1 MIRRPP
7 RSTLFPYTTLFRS
20 RSRRRRSWRS
30 CRLTSLVPFQPD
42 LPANTSEPRS
52 QRVGPALVIQTAF
65 LGDVVLTTPLF
76 EALAARHGPVDVVTP
91 PAAAP
96 LIETH
101 PAVRRV
107 IPYDKNGRDR
117 GLAGLLRLA
126 RSLRAERYECAYL
139 PHRSLR
145 TALAAWLAR
154 IPQRVGFDDGWRSLY
169 TDVRRRAKQG
179 HEIDR
184 VLALA
189 GVAAHRARP
198 RLHVTLADHAAT
210 EGFLREHAIPERF
223 VALAPGSIW
232 GSKRWPYY
240 RELAERLAERAGIV
254 VVGAAED
261 ARLAA
266 EITEAVARAGG
277 RAVSGCGRLS
287 VRQSVEAIRRAAVL
301 VTNDSAPLHFGQAV
315 DTPTVAIFG
324 STAPSFGFGPR
335 GPRDQVVELDG
346 VPCRPCSPHGPPRC
360 PLGHHLCMKSLSVQ
374 DVLQAIEETGALR
387 RRD

>member
-1 MIRRPP
+1 M
-7 RSTLFPYTTLFRS
+7 
-20 RSRRRRSWRS
+20 
-30 CRLTSLVPFQPD
+30 TS
-42 LPANTSEPRS
+42 
-52 QRVGPALVIQTAF
+52 LVIQTAF
-65 LGDVVLTTPLF
+65 LGDVVLTTPLL
-76 EALAARHGPVDVVTP
+76 EALAARHGPVDVVTT

-107 IPYDKNGRDR
+107 IPYDKKGRDR
-117 GLAGLLRLA
+117 GLGGLYRLA
-126 RSLRAERYECAYL
+126 RALRAERYECAYL

-169 TDVRRRAKQG
+169 TDVRGRPKHG

-189 GVAAHRARP
+189 GVAMHRARP
-198 RLHVTLADHAAT
+198 TLHVTLADRAAT
-210 EGFLREHAIPERF
+210 EGFLREHGIRERF

-240 RELAERLAERAGIV
+240 RELAERLAGRVEILL
-254 VVGAAED
+254 VGGPED
-261 ARLAA
+261 AGLAA
-266 EITEAVARAGG
+266 EITAAVARSGG
-277 RAVSGCGRLS
+277 RAVSGCGRLT
-287 VRQSVEAIRRAAVL
+287 VRQAAEAIRRAAVL
-301 VTNDSAPLHFGQAV
+301 VTNDSAPLHLAQAV

-324 STAPSFGFGPR
+324 STVPSFGFGPR
-335 GPRDQVVELDG
+335 GPRDQVVEVDG
-346 VPCRPCSPHGPPRC
+346 LPCRPCSAHGPPSC

-374 DVLQAIEETGALR
+374 DVLHAIEETGALR

>member
-1 MIRRPP
+1 M
-7 RSTLFPYTTLFRS
+7 
-20 RSRRRRSWRS
+20 
-30 CRLTSLVPFQPD
+30 
-42 LPANTSEPRS
+42 
-52 QRVGPALVIQTAF
+52 
-65 LGDVVLTTPLF
+65 LTTPLF
-76 EALAARHGPVDVVTP
+76 EALAARHGPVDVVTT

-189 GVAAHRARP
+189 GVAVHRARP
-198 RLHVTLADHAAT
+198 TLHVTLADRAAT

-254 VVGAAED
+254 VVGGPCD
-261 ARLAA
+261 SRW
-266 EITEAVARAGG
+266 RRSDG
-277 RAVSGCGRLS
+277 RR
-287 VRQSVEAIRRAAVL
+287 
-301 VTNDSAPLHFGQAV
+301 
-315 DTPTVAIFG
+315 
-324 STAPSFGFGPR
+324 
-335 GPRDQVVELDG
+335 
-346 VPCRPCSPHGPPRC
+346 CS
-360 PLGHHLCMKSLSVQ
+360 
-374 DVLQAIEETGALR
+374 
-387 RRD
+387 

>member
-1 MIRRPP
+1 
-7 RSTLFPYTTLFRS
+7 
-20 RSRRRRSWRS
+20 
-30 CRLTSLVPFQPD
+30 LTS
-42 LPANTSEPRS
+42 
-52 QRVGPALVIQTAF
+52 LVIQTAF
-65 LGDVVLTTPLF
+65 LGDVVLTTPLL
-76 EALAARHGPVDVVTP
+76 EALAARHGPVDVVTT

-107 IPYDKNGRDR
+107 IPYDKKGRDR
-117 GLAGLLRLA
+117 GLGGLYRLA
-126 RSLRAERYECAYL
+126 RALRAERYECAYL

-169 TDVRRRAKQG
+169 TDVRERPKQG

-189 GVAAHRARP
+189 GVAMPRARP
-198 RLHVTLADHAAT
+198 TLHVTLADRAAT
-210 EGFLREHAIPERF
+210 EGFLREHGIRERF

-240 RELAERLAERAGIV
+240 RELAERLAGRVEILL
-254 VVGAAED
+254 VGGPED
-261 ARLAA
+261 AGLAA
-266 EITEAVARAGG
+266 EITAAVARSGG
-277 RAVSGCGRLS
+277 RAVSGCGRLT
-287 VRQSVEAIRRAAVL
+287 VRQAAEAIRRAAVL
-301 VTNDSAPLHFGQAV
+301 VTNDSAPLHLAQAV

-324 STAPSFGFGPR
+324 STVPSFGFGPR
-335 GPRDQVVELDG
+335 GPRDQVVEVDG
-346 VPCRPCSPHGPPRC
+346 LPCRPCSAHGPPSC

-374 DVLQAIEETGALR
+374 DVLHAIEETGALR

>member
-1 MIRRPP
+1 
-7 RSTLFPYTTLFRS
+7 
-20 RSRRRRSWRS
+20 
-30 CRLTSLVPFQPD
+30 
-42 LPANTSEPRS
+42 
-52 QRVGPALVIQTAF
+52 
-65 LGDVVLTTPLF
+65 VLTTPLF
-76 EALAARHGPVDVVTP
+76 EALAARHGPVDVVTT

-189 GVAAHRARP
+189 GVAVHRARP
-198 RLHVTLADHAAT
+198 TLHVTLADRAAT

-266 EITEAVARAGG
+266 EMTEAVARAGG

-301 VTNDSAPLHFGQAV
+301 VTNDSAPLHFAQAV

-335 GPRDQVVELDG
+335 GPRDQVVELEG

-360 PLGHHLCMKSLSVQ
+360 PLGHHVCMKSLSVQ

>member
-1 MIRRPP
+1 M
-7 RSTLFPYTTLFRS
+7 
-20 RSRRRRSWRS
+20 
-30 CRLTSLVPFQPD
+30 TS
-42 LPANTSEPRS
+42 
-52 QRVGPALVIQTAF
+52 LVIQTAF

-76 EALAARHGPVDVVTP
+76 EALAARHGPVDVVTT

-145 TALAAWLAR
+145 TGLAAWLAR

-189 GVAAHRARP
+189 GVAVHRARP
-198 RLHVTLADHAAT
+198 TLHVTLADRAAT

-266 EITEAVARAGG
+266 EMTEAVARAGG

-301 VTNDSAPLHFGQAV
+301 VTNDSAPLHFAQAV

-335 GPRDQVVELDG
+335 GPRDQVVELEG

-360 PLGHHLCMKSLSVQ
+360 PLGHHVCMKSLSVQ

>member
-1 MIRRPP
+1 M
-7 RSTLFPYTTLFRS
+7 
-20 RSRRRRSWRS
+20 
-30 CRLTSLVPFQPD
+30 
-42 LPANTSEPRS
+42 
-52 QRVGPALVIQTAF
+52 
-65 LGDVVLTTPLF
+65 LTTPLF
-76 EALAARHGPVDVVTP
+76 EALAARHGPVDVVTT

-117 GLAGLLRLA
+117 GLAGLLGLA

-189 GVAAHRARP
+189 GVAVHRARP
-198 RLHVTLADHAAT
+198 TLHVTLADRAAT

-266 EITEAVARAGG
+266 EMTEAVARAGG

-301 VTNDSAPLHFGQAV
+301 VTNDSAPLHFAQAV

-335 GPRDQVVELDG
+335 GPRDQVVELEG

-360 PLGHHLCMKSLSVQ
+360 PLGHHVCMKSLSVQ

>member
-1 MIRRPP
+1 M
-7 RSTLFPYTTLFRS
+7 
-20 RSRRRRSWRS
+20 
-30 CRLTSLVPFQPD
+30 
-42 LPANTSEPRS
+42 
-52 QRVGPALVIQTAF
+52 
-65 LGDVVLTTPLF
+65 LTTPLLV
-76 EALAARHGPVDVVTP
+76 ALAARHGPVDVVTT

-107 IPYDKNGRDR
+107 IPYDKKGRDR
-117 GLAGLLRLA
+117 GLGGLVRLA
-126 RSLRAERYECAYL
+126 RALRAEQYECAYL

-169 TDVRRRAKQG
+169 TDVRRRATQG

-189 GVAAHRARP
+189 GVTVHRIRP
-198 RLHVTLADHAAT
+198 SLHVPLADRTAT
-210 EGFLREHAIPERF
+210 EGFLREHGIRERF

-232 GSKRWPYY
+232 GSKRWPHYS
-240 RELAERLAERAGIV
+240 ELAERLAGSVGIV
-254 VVGAAED
+254 VVGGPED
-261 ARLAA
+261 AGLAA
-266 EITEAVARAGG
+266 EITAAVARSGG
-277 RAVSGCGRLS
+277 QAVSGCGRLTI
-287 VRQSVEAIRRAAVL
+287 RQSAEAIRRAAVL
-301 VTNDSAPLHFGQAV
+301 VTNDSAPLHFAQAV

-324 STAPSFGFGPR
+324 STVTSFGFGPR
-335 GPRDQVVELDG
+335 GPRDRVVQLDG
-346 VPCRPCSPHGPPRC
+346 LPCRPCSAHGPPSC

>member
-1 MIRRPP
+1 M
-7 RSTLFPYTTLFRS
+7 
-20 RSRRRRSWRS
+20 
-30 CRLTSLVPFQPD
+30 
-42 LPANTSEPRS
+42 
-52 QRVGPALVIQTAF
+52 
-65 LGDVVLTTPLF
+65 LTTPLL
-76 EALAARHGPVDVVTP
+76 EALAARYGPVDVVTT

-107 IPYDKNGRDR
+107 IPYDKKGRDR
-117 GLAGLLRLA
+117 GLGGLVRLA
-126 RSLRAERYECAYL
+126 RALRAEQYECAYL

-169 TDVRRRAKQG
+169 TDVRRRPTQG

-189 GVAAHRARP
+189 GVTVHRIRP
-198 RLHVTLADHAAT
+198 SLHVPLADRAAT
-210 EGFLREHAIPERF
+210 EGFLREHGIRERF

-240 RELAERLAERAGIV
+240 RELAERLARSVGIV
-254 VVGAAED
+254 VVGGPED
-261 ARLAA
+261 AGLAA
-266 EITEAVARAGG
+266 EITAAVARSGG
-277 RAVSGCGRLS
+277 HAVSGCGRLTI
-287 VRQSVEAIRRAAVL
+287 RQSAEAIRRAAVL
-301 VTNDSAPLHFGQAV
+301 VTNDSAPLHFAQAV

-324 STAPSFGFGPR
+324 STVPSFGFGPR
-335 GPRDQVVELDG
+335 GPRDRVVQLDG
-346 VPCRPCSPHGPPRC
+346 LACRPCSAHGPPSC

>member
-1 MIRRPP
+1 M
-7 RSTLFPYTTLFRS
+7 
-20 RSRRRRSWRS
+20 
-30 CRLTSLVPFQPD
+30 TS
-42 LPANTSEPRS
+42 
-52 QRVGPALVIQTAF
+52 LVIQTAF
-65 LGDVVLTTPLF
+65 LGDVVLTTPLL
-76 EALAARHGPVDVVTP
+76 EVLAARHGPVDVVTT

-96 LIETH
+96 LLETH

-107 IPYDKNGRDR
+107 IPYDKKGRDR
-117 GLAGLLRLA
+117 GLGGLFRLA
-126 RSLRAERYECAYL
+126 RALRAEQYECAYL

-169 TDVRRRAKQG
+169 TDVRQRATQG

-189 GVAAHRARP
+189 GVAVHRASP
-198 RLHVTLADHAAT
+198 ALHVTLADRAAT
-210 EGFLREHAIPERF
+210 EGFLREHGIRERF

-240 RELAERLAERAGIV
+240 RELAERLAEKAGIV
-254 VVGAAED
+254 VVGGPED
-261 ARLAA
+261 AGLAS
-266 EITEAVARAGG
+266 EITAAVARSGG
-277 RAVSGCGRLS
+277 QAVSGCGRLT

-301 VTNDSAPLHFGQAV
+301 VTNDSAPLHFAQAV
-315 DTPTVAIFG
+315 ETPTVAIFG
-324 STAPSFGFGPR
+324 STAPGFGFGPR
-335 GPRDQVVELDG
+335 GPRDQVVELHG
-346 VPCRPCSPHGPPRC
+346 LPCRPCSAHGPPTC
-360 PLGHHLCMKSLSVQ
+360 PLGHHLCMKSLTVQ

>member
-1 MIRRPP
+1 
-7 RSTLFPYTTLFRS
+7 
-20 RSRRRRSWRS
+20 
-30 CRLTSLVPFQPD
+30 LTS
-42 LPANTSEPRS
+42 
-52 QRVGPALVIQTAF
+52 LVIQTAF
-65 LGDVVLTTPLF
+65 LGDVVLTTPLL
-76 EALAARHGPVDVVTP
+76 EVLAARHGPVDVVTT

-107 IPYDKNGRDR
+107 IPYDKKGRDG
-117 GLAGLLRLA
+117 GLGGLLRLA
-126 RSLRAERYECAYL
+126 SALRAERYECAYL

-169 TDVRRRAKQG
+169 TDVRQRPQQS

-184 VLALA
+184 VLALG
-189 GVAAHRARP
+189 GVAVPHARP
-198 RLHVTLADHAAT
+198 ALHVTLADRAAT
-210 EGFLREHAIPERF
+210 EGFLREHGMRERF

-240 RELAERLAERAGIV
+240 RELAERLAGSVGIL
-254 VVGAAED
+254 VVGGPED
-261 ARLAA
+261 AGLAA
-266 EITEAVARAGG
+266 EITEAVARSGG
-277 RAVSGCGRLS
+277 HAVSGCGRLS
-287 VRQSVEAIRRAAVL
+287 VRQSAEAIRRAAVL
-301 VTNDSAPLHFGQAV
+301 VTNDSAPLHFAQAV

-324 STAPSFGFGPR
+324 STVPRFGFGPR
-335 GPRDQVVELDG
+335 GPRDRVVQVGGLA
-346 VPCRPCSPHGPPRC
+346 CRPCSAHGPPSC

>member
-1 MIRRPP
+1 
-7 RSTLFPYTTLFRS
+7 
-20 RSRRRRSWRS
+20 
-30 CRLTSLVPFQPD
+30 
-42 LPANTSEPRS
+42 
-52 QRVGPALVIQTAF
+52 
-65 LGDVVLTTPLF
+65 VLTTPLL
-76 EALAARHGPVDVVTP
+76 EALAARHGPVDVVTT

-96 LIETH
+96 LIEPH

-107 IPYDKNGRDR
+107 IRYDKRGRDR
-117 GLAGLLRLA
+117 GVRGLFRLA
-126 RSLRAERYECAYL
+126 RALRAEQYECAYL

-169 TDVRRRAKQG
+169 TDVRRRARQG

-184 VLALA
+184 LLALA
-189 GVAAHRARP
+189 SDAVHRARP
-198 RLHVTLADHAAT
+198 ALHVTLADRAAT
-210 EGFLREHAIPERF
+210 EGFLREHGMRERF

-240 RELAERLAERAGIV
+240 RDLAERLAGSVGIL
-254 VVGAAED
+254 VVGGPED
-261 ARLAA
+261 AGLAA
-266 EITEAVARAGG
+266 EITEAVARSGG
-277 RAVSGCGRLS
+277 QAVSACGRLS
-287 VRQSVEAIRRAAVL
+287 VRQSAEAIRRAAVL
-301 VTNDSAPLHFGQAV
+301 VTNDSAPLHFAQAV

-335 GPRDQVVELDG
+335 GPRDRVVQLHG
-346 VPCRPCSPHGPPRC
+346 LPCRPCSAHGPPSC

>member
-1 MIRRPP
+1 
-7 RSTLFPYTTLFRS
+7 
-20 RSRRRRSWRS
+20 
-30 CRLTSLVPFQPD
+30 LTS
-42 LPANTSEPRS
+42 
-52 QRVGPALVIQTAF
+52 LVIQTAF

-76 EALAARHGPVDVVTP
+76 EALAARHGPVDVVTT

-189 GVAAHRARP
+189 GVAVHRARP
-198 RLHVTLADHAAT
+198 TLHVTLADRAAT

-266 EITEAVARAGG
+266 EMTEAVARAGG

-301 VTNDSAPLHFGQAV
+301 VTNDSAPLHFAQAV

-335 GPRDQVVELDG
+335 GPRDQVVELEG

-360 PLGHHLCMKSLSVQ
+360 PLGHHVCMKSLSVQ

>member
-1 MIRRPP
+1 M
-7 RSTLFPYTTLFRS
+7 
-20 RSRRRRSWRS
+20 
-30 CRLTSLVPFQPD
+30 
-42 LPANTSEPRS
+42 
-52 QRVGPALVIQTAF
+52 
-65 LGDVVLTTPLF
+65 LTTPLL
-76 EALAARHGPVDVVTP
+76 EVLAARHGPVDVVTT

-96 LIETH
+96 LLETH

-107 IPYDKNGRDR
+107 IPYDKKGRDG
-117 GLAGLLRLA
+117 GLGGLFRLA
-126 RSLRAERYECAYL
+126 RALRAERYECAYL

-169 TDVRRRAKQG
+169 TDVRRRAAQG

-189 GVAAHRARP
+189 DAAVHRARP
-198 RLHVTLADHAAT
+198 GLHVPLADRAAT
-210 EGFLREHAIPERF
+210 EGFLREHGIRERF

-240 RELAERLAERAGIV
+240 RELAEQLAARAGIL
-254 VVGAAED
+254 VVGGPDD
-261 ARLAA
+261 AGLAS
-266 EITEAVARAGG
+266 EITAAVARSGG
-277 RAVSGCGRLS
+277 QAVSGCGRLT

-301 VTNDSAPLHFGQAV
+301 VTNDSAPLHFAQAV

-335 GPRDQVVELDG
+335 GPRDRVVQVDG
-346 VPCRPCSPHGPPRC
+346 LPCRPCSAHGPPSC